1 MSLYHEAAQILD
13 TARKGGGSFKTIVFS
28 KKGWKSDGK
37 TLFALTTETAKWSEI
52 LSEVIEKSEL
62 LNIEKQVYYPFTILR
77 YLMYLSGLR

>member
-28 KKGWKSDGK
+28 KKGWKSDSK

-52 LSEVIEKSEL
+52 LSEVIVKSEL
-62 LNIEKQVYYPFTILR
+62 LNIEKQVCRSFTIQR
-77 YLMYLSGLR
+77 YLVHLGRLR